1 MLENANVEAQFIP
14 MTYQAASGWRKYVIS
29 IVRFFLKRYYKISI
43 SPDFAQLNEE
53 MLESDNGEQQAYVL
67 IANHQNFWDVP
78 LIILAMAAWID
89 WVCKCELFRIPLFG
103 TFLHN
108 WAAIPFDRNKTDLT
122 AIKTILK
129 RLKDKR
135 IVGIFPQGHR
145 CRKRDDL
152 YKYQASAT
160 IVNLIRKAKA
170 KVILI
175 GIEGEFKF
183 RGELKIHLQKPFTL
197 SEIYDSGQSDS
208 EIVYDL
214 MQRVYRLANRE
225 YPSYKELQE
234 YKEISDGHKQT
245 S

>member
-1 MLENANVEAQFIP
+1 MLENVNVEAQFIP
-14 MTYQAASGWRKYVIS
+14 MTYQAASGWRKTVINM
-29 IVRFFLKRYYKISI
+29 VRFFLIRYYKISI
-43 SPDFAQLNEE
+43 SSDFAQLNGE
-53 MLESDNGEQQAYVL
+53 MLESNKEEQQAYVL

-89 WVCKCELFRIPLFG
+89 WGCKCELFRIPLFG

-108 WAAIPFDRNKTDLT
+108 WAAIPFNRKKTDLT

-145 CRKRDDL
+145 CRRTEDL
-152 YKYQASAT
+152 YRYQASAT

-170 KVILI
+170 KVLLV

-183 RGELKIHLQKPFTL
+183 RGELKIHMQKPFTL
-197 SEIYDSGQSDS
+197 SEIYDADQSDK

-214 MQRVYRLANRE
+214 MQRVYTLANKK

-234 YKEISDGHKQT
+234 YKEISDEQK
-245 S
+245 